1 MVVNYNIFPSD
12 YLDGSNTRKKIINF
26 CEKFPIIKTAVFD
39 TIKEDERAAADQ
51 IC

>member
-1 MVVNYNIFPSD
+1 MVVNHNIFPSD

-26 CEKFPIIKTAVFD
+26 CEKTAVFD